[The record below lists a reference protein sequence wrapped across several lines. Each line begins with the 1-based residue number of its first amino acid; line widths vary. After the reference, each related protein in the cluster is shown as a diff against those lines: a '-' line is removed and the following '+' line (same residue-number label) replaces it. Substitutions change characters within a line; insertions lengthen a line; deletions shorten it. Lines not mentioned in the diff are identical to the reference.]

1 MDFEEDEDIFELSDD
16 EPGTNKE
23 ISCSYNPIDDHLMK
37 QLNDVKDCIANVT
50 NETENVQSLGDK
62 IVKKLYRKC
71 QYVIDSESSDDDELY
86 DANNEPVIKRKKT
99 TKDFQEPLIVTDVWQ
114 RIIDDKWV
122 IGVNLENNSKRELE
136 NPRLFIMIPGESGI
150 KGVTSFWETVD
161 DSLWN
166 RTSKLNPESDRIT
179 ATAVLDLPTF
189 NDTCQVKVYGTVTY
203 KMDEMELQAPVN
215 FLSLTTTQAI
225 DKSLT
230 PRYAKDLH
238 LSVVAM
244 KAAAIEKV
252 IAVPLHADGRGI
264 KILSFIENKDF
275 QEILNDVHVSKN
287 PEVFRNCLIEVLS
300 VESAVTMRIS
310 ARSTAQLNILIHML
324 QAEFSDAIETGKQ
337 DKIADAV
344 IALEN
349 EIKLK
354 LGCDEPTKLLK
365 AKVVTDLL
373 IP

>member
-1 MDFEEDEDIFELSDD
+1 
-16 EPGTNKE
+16 
-23 ISCSYNPIDDHLMK
+23 
-37 QLNDVKDCIANVT
+37 
-50 NETENVQSLGDK
+50 
-62 IVKKLYRKC
+62 
-71 QYVIDSESSDDDELY
+71 
-86 DANNEPVIKRKKT
+86 
-99 TKDFQEPLIVTDVWQ
+99 
-114 RIIDDKWV
+114 
-122 IGVNLENNSKRELE
+122 
-136 NPRLFIMIPGESGI
+136 MIPGESGI

-238 LSVVAM
+238 QSVVAM

-324 QAEFSDAIETGKQ
+324 QAEFPDAIETGKQ
-337 DKIADAV
+337 DKITDAV

-373 IP
+373 VP